1 MSIDIN
7 EILDQAFELEGVD
20 RDAYLEVA
28 CAGDTLLRENVD
40 QLLVGLDQS
49 APPEFMEGPIPMPD
63 IDLGNLEDFLDFP
76 AINSSHIKPGQRI
89 DAYKIVERL
98 GQGGMG
104 EVYLA
109 ERDDGEF
116 KQKVAIKVVRSGM
129 ATEEVYKRFQ
139 YERQILANLSHPNI
153 ARLLFGG
160 VTTDGLPYFVMEY
173 VEEGTPITEYCDT
186 HQLSIKERLELF
198 KVVCDAVRYAQRNL
212 VVHRDLK
219 PSNILVNEDGEVKLL
234 DFGIAKLLD
243 SDMDPVTMFETTHH
257 KAPFTPA
264 YAAPEQV
271 RGKTV
276 SAATDVYSL
285 GMILYQI
292 LTGRRAYELEPG
304 WLKPKNV
311 ELICDFIP
319 TLPSSI
325 VTQRFINE
333 QTGVQHTHS
342 TLRQLDPIRLKRTLH
357 GDLDAIVMKAIKKEP
372 ENRYGAAGELY
383 EEIERYLDN
392 RPVLAQND
400 SFRYRTW
407 KFVQRKR
414 SLVLASSIA
423 ILALVAGL
431 VTVLIQNQIIKTESQ
446 KALARSEF
454 LLGVFAE
461 LNPDVRQGKEL
472 SEYDI
477 LEVGLRDIE
486 DLDAVLKENVYSTAG
501 EAALNMGAYPKA
513 ETLFTSAIQIGEKE
527 LGHSSYSVLRNQYL
541 LALAYRNRAQFNT
554 SADILKGIV
563 GKVNTRGVDNKLLKT
578 QILNALSLISR
589 DTQNVEE
596 SVKWARQ
603 SVDIIGQINPSRLDP
618 SQLEELQRVHAE
630 ALDRLGYGLVSLEK
644 TCNNE
649 ALSSL
654 QQSLLI
660 RKSLFGEEHPKVA
673 NTLYILGDCF
683 SANSDW
689 KQAYD
694 NHRNA
699 YSIFTASY
707 GEKHINTATSLY
719 ATGKALYWKGGA
731 SIDSVDTYLANA
743 ASILEEQFGKNHLYN
758 ANVLSWRGVFLVES
772 GNIQKGRSILEDVVT
787 IYSLDNTIKDD
798 QKYKVRAEFWLA
810 KALAQEEPS
819 DSRIKEFFL
828 DSFQFSSALPE
839 EEEMF
844 IKEASKAYLV
854 ENYTLSQTERALLM
868 H

>member
-7 EILDQAFELEGVD
+7 EILDQAFELEGVE

-28 CAGDTLLRENVD
+28 CAGDTNLRINVD
-40 QLLVGLDQS
+40 QLLDGLDQS

-63 IDLGNLEDFLDFP
+63 IDVLGDLEGFLDFP

-89 DAYKIVERL
+89 DAYRVIERL

-173 VEEGTPITEYCDT
+173 VEEGIPITEYCDT
-186 HQLSIKERLELF
+186 YQLSIKERLELF

-219 PSNILVNEDGEVKLL
+219 PSNILVNEEGVVKLL

-243 SDMDPVTMFETTHH
+243 SDMDPVTMYETTQH

-271 RGKTV
+271 RGKTI
-276 SAATDVYSL
+276 SAATDVYAL
-285 GMILYQI
+285 GMILYQL

-311 ELICDFIP
+311 ELICDFVP

-333 QTGVQHTHS
+333 RTGVQNTHS

-372 ENRYGAAGELY
+372 ENRYGSAGDLY

-423 ILALVAGL
+423 VLALV
-431 VTVLIQNQIIKTESQ
+431 
-446 KALARSEF
+446 
-454 LLGVFAE
+454 
-461 LNPDVRQGKEL
+461 
-472 SEYDI
+472 
-477 LEVGLRDIE
+477 VGL
-486 DLDAVLKENVYSTAG
+486 L
-501 EAALNMGAYPKA
+501 AALNSANEARHEAARANTSIAFMYNMFDSVDPDKLEGENITLQDLFSYGLNNLDALDEKPLVKA
-513 ETLFTSAIQIGEKE
+513 EIQDIMANGYLNMSDFSQAESLYSANIEIYQKEARNHSFELISSIAGLGRVKRNVAPIEADSLYSYALRLSKGNKPKDVLLRSRIYSDHALLLNDNEKFDKGEQQARMSLDLANSLVDSNLDPKEVQGQIAIALVRLSTSLSNQSNFSEAEKLF
-527 LGHSSYSVLRNQYL
+527 R
-541 LALAYRNRAQFNT
+541 R
-554 SADILKGIV
+554 
-563 GKVNTRGVDNKLLKT
+563 
-578 QILNALSLISR
+578 ALSIR
-589 DTQNVEE
+589 I
-596 SVKWARQ
+596 A
-603 SVDIIGQINPSRLDP
+603 I
-618 SQLEELQRVHAE
+618 
-630 ALDRLGYGLVSLEK
+630 LGE
-644 TCNNE
+644 
-649 ALSSL
+649 
-654 QQSLLI
+654 QD
-660 RKSLFGEEHPKVA
+660 PKVA
-673 NTLYILGDCF
+673 NTMYELAYTISSQNRIEEAEKYYKKALNIYLLVYGPESPGVAVSYQALGLLEWYQKKNLD
-683 SANSDW
+683 
-689 KQAYD
+689 K
-694 NHRNA
+694 
-699 YSIFTASY
+699 ASEYLKRAFETSKSVY
-707 GEKHINTATSLY
+707 GEEHSW
-719 ATGKALYWKGGA
+719 TGYMQLCAAIPLFQMGNYE
-731 SIDSVDTYLANA
+731 DS
-743 ASILEEQFGKNHLYN
+743 ERH
-758 ANVLSWRGVFLVES
+758 
-772 GNIQKGRSILEDVVT
+772 
-787 IYSLDNTIKDD
+787 
-798 QKYKVRAEFWLA
+798 
-810 KALAQEEPS
+810 
-819 DSRIKEFFL
+819 
-828 DSFQFSSALPE
+828 
-839 EEEMF
+839 M
-844 IKEASKAYLV
+844 KEASAIFQKNKLPDSHS
-854 ENYTLSQTERALLM
+854 YTVSANCWLGKVYLSQEKYDEAEKKLTACRDITRDRSTSTFEGMNDLAEKSLKELYAVYP
-868 H
+868 